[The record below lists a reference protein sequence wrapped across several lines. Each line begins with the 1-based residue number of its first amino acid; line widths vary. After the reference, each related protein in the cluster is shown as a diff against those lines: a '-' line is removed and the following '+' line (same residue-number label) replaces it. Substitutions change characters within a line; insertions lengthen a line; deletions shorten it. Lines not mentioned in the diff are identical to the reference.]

1 MRQSKSMWRLPARKI
16 DADDRRTQR
25 GFIISF
31 AGTAMAFYTHT
42 FPNGAGH
49 MAGKRGLIDKKLL
62 NNPKLMEWRRFQASV
77 CRQSIETATLG
88 RKRVSQK
95 KSHQDKLHESLT
107 PLSVSPRGLITRLT
121 KRLQFSV
128 RK

>member
-1 MRQSKSMWRLPARKI
+1 
-16 DADDRRTQR
+16 
-25 GFIISF
+25 
-31 AGTAMAFYTHT
+31 MAFYTHT

-95 KSHQDKLHESLT
+95 KSHQDKLHESLAGVT
-107 PLSVSPRGLITRLT
+107 SCFRVPITRLT

-128 RK
+128 RT